1 MDINYS
7 KACLKQYNCACAIF
21 FFLKKLEMTSQLY
34 NYVQQ
39 LSMSCIVHIDK
50 K

>member
-7 KACLKQYNCACAIF
+7 KAYIKQYNCACTIF
-21 FFLKKLEMTSQLY
+21 FFKKKLEMTSQLY

-39 LSMSCIVHIDK
+39 LSISCIVCIEK
-50 K
+50 